1 MNAHTW
7 IRLSA
12 VVLAA
17 ALVGLIPAA
26 FAQTASDDNHSAHHN
41 GVASQPPAASA
52 QSGEMPKGMMGQ
64 DGGGMM
70 GMMGRGGMMG
80 MCHPAMMGMMGM
92 GDYVEGRIAF
102 LKTELKITDAQTGA
116 WNAFADVLRA
126 NGWRMAE
133 MRKSMMQGGMMG
145 QSSASI
151 SAPDRL
157 DRMERMMTAALDAVK
172 ATKSALTPLYAVLTD
187 EQKKTADGLLMAG
200 HMGMM

>member
-1 MNAHTW
+1 MNAHAW
-7 IRLSA
+7 IRPSA
-12 VVLAA
+12 VAFAA
-17 ALVGLIPAA
+17 VLVGLTPAA
-26 FAQTASDDNHSAHHN
+26 SAQLASDDNHSTHHP
-41 GVASQPPAASA
+41 AATSQPADSP
-52 QSGEMPKGMMGQ
+52 QSSEMPKGMMGQ